1 MPIVPSVDLD
11 ALAVVG
17 DAMTACGTN
26 DGKTTMQDSLIAGV
40 GLSYRRRFFP
50 GGSAKLYAAHFISC
64 SAPPRPE

>member
-1 MPIVPSVDLD
+1 
-11 ALAVVG
+11 
-17 DAMTACGTN
+17 
-26 DGKTTMQDSLIAGV
+26 MQDSLIAGV